1 MEITLSSVMTQLQQI
16 TLELSKGTNATYDAE
31 VRLADAEHAYERELN
46 LSLLNNQVGTVAD
59 RTAVAKL
66 QASELRLKAD
76 LARAEWNRCKS
87 KMKTLELAQMS
98 AQTAARLL
106 ETELKALR

>member
-16 TLELSKGTNATYDAE
+16 TAELARGSSATYDAE
-31 VRLADAEHAYERELN
+31 VRLADAEYAYERELQ
-46 LSLLNNQVGTVAD
+46 LALINNQVGTVAD

-76 LARAEWNRCKS
+76 LAKAEWNRCKT

-106 ETELKALR
+106 ESELRALR